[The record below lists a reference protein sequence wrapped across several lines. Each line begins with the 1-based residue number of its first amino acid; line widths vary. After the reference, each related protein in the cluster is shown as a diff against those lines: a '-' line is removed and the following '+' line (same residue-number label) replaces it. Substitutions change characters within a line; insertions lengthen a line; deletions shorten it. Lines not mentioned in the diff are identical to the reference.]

1 MFAALDAG
9 AGSERNA
16 LRETSMATAIDA
28 GKIVAVEQP
37 QQLPL
42 ARAIVRSWVGRGA
55 LLLLSSTVVGII
67 FALPV
72 WGEMSWKQSM
82 AQWWAW
88 ALIAPLIVR
97 ADRALPFSGRQFGW
111 RAVAHIPGSII
122 FTALYLYVFFFLR
135 AAIDDIKWES
145 LAPAHMLKATPMWFI
160 WSVLIY
166 WMIVGALQAYRYYER
181 YLSSEL
187 RLERMEK
194 NYSQARL
201 NALRMQLD
209 PHFLFNALNTISSH
223 VERDPRLTR
232 RMIEHLG
239 DLLRLS
245 LETKDK
251 QEVPLAEELAF
262 LDHYLEIQRIRF
274 GDQLTID
281 IDVTPEV
288 RYALVPSLF
297 LQPLVENA
305 IRHGISRRI
314 SGGAVMVTAR
324 AVGENIVIQVEDDGV
339 GLAPGWTLES
349 SSGLGLAVTRER
361 IAGTY
366 PARHVF
372 SIRRRLEGGTTVEI
386 VLPLRFQGEEG

>member
-1 MFAALDAG
+1 MGL
-9 AGSERNA
+9 
-16 LRETSMATAIDA
+16 
-28 GKIVAVEQP
+28 
-37 QQLPL
+37 
-42 ARAIVRSWVGRGA
+42 
-55 LLLLSSTVVGII
+55 I
-67 FALPV
+67 FALPM
-72 WGEMSWKQSM
+72 WAEMGWKQAM

-88 ALIAPLIVR
+88 GLMAPLIFW
-97 ADRALPFSGRQFGW
+97 ADRMMPFTGRQFGR
-111 RAVAHIPGSII
+111 RAVAHIPGSIV
-122 FTALYLYVFFFLR
+122 FTSLYIYVFFAVR
-135 AAIDDIKWES
+135 AAIGDIKWEA
-145 LAPAHMLKATPMWFI
+145 LAPGHMLKAAPGWFI

-194 NYSQARL
+194 SYGQARL

-232 RMIEHLG
+232 SMIEHLG

-245 LETKDK
+245 LETKNR

-262 LDHYLEIQRIRF
+262 LDHYLEIQKIRF
-274 GDQLTID
+274 GDQLTVD

-288 RYALVPSLF
+288 RYASVPSLF

-314 SGGAVMVTAR
+314 SGGAVVVTAR

-339 GLAPGWTLES
+339 GLAPGWTVES
-349 SSGLGLAVTRER
+349 STGLGLAVTRER
-361 IAGTY
+361 IAGMY
-366 PARHVF
+366 PAKHAF

-386 VLPLRFQGEEG
+386 VLPLHFQGEEA

>member
-1 MFAALDAG
+1 VIFWVDQ
-9 AGSERNA
+9 
-16 LRETSMATAIDA
+16 
-28 GKIVAVEQP
+28 K
-37 QQLPL
+37 LP
-42 ARAIVRSWVGRGA
+42 I
-55 LLLLSSTVVGII
+55 
-67 FALPV
+67 
-72 WGEMSWKQSM
+72 
-82 AQWWAW
+82 
-88 ALIAPLIVR
+88 
-97 ADRALPFSGRQFGW
+97 SGRQFGR
-111 RAVAHIPGSII
+111 RAMAHIPLSVV
-122 FTALYLYVFFFLR
+122 FTSLYIYVFFLLR
-135 AAIDDIKWES
+135 AVVGDIKWEALS
-145 LAPAHMLKATPMWFI
+145 PGHMLKMAPGWFI

-166 WMIVGALQAYRYYER
+166 WMIVGGLQAYRYYER

-194 NYSQARL
+194 SYSQARL

-232 RMIEHLG
+232 AMIEHLG

-262 LDHYLEIQRIRF
+262 LDHYLEIQKIRF

-281 IDVTPEV
+281 IDVTAEV

-314 SGGAVMVTAR
+314 SGGAVIVTAR
-324 AVGENIVIQVEDDGV
+324 AVGNNIVIQVEDDGV

-349 SSGLGLAVTRER
+349 SSGLGLAVTCER
-361 IAGTY
+361 IDGMY
-366 PARHVF
+366 PARHSF

>member
-1 MFAALDAG
+1 
-9 AGSERNA
+9 
-16 LRETSMATAIDA
+16 MATIAES
-28 GKIVAVEQP
+28 GKIVAVEP
-37 QQLPL
+37 APRLPL
-42 ARAIVRSWVGRGA
+42 TRVIVRSWPVRA
-55 LLLLSSTVVGII
+55 MLILLCSTVIGFI
-67 FALPV
+67 FTLPI
-72 WGEMSWKQSM
+72 WAEMGWKQTM
-82 AQWWAW
+82 TQWWAW
-88 ALIAPLIVR
+88 GLMAPVIIW
-97 ADRALPFSGRQFGW
+97 ADSLLPFSGRQFGR
-111 RAVAHIPGSII
+111 RAVAHIPLS
-122 FTALYLYVFFFLR
+122 VFFTSVYIWVFFVLR
-135 AAIDDIKWES
+135 ALFGDIKWVS
-145 LAPAHMLKATPMWFI
+145 LTPAHMLKMAPGWFI

-181 YLSSEL
+181 YLSTEL

-194 NYSQARL
+194 SYSQARL

-232 RMIEHLG
+232 AMIEHLG

-262 LDHYLEIQRIRF
+262 LDHYLEIQKIRF
-274 GDQLTID
+274 GDQLTVD
-281 IDVTPEV
+281 IDVAAEV
-288 RYALVPSLF
+288 RYATVPSLF

-324 AVGENIVIQVEDDGV
+324 PVGQNIVVQVEDDGV
-339 GLAPGWTLES
+339 GLAPGWTLEN

-361 IAGTY
+361 IAGMY
-366 PARHVF
+366 PAQHAF
-372 SIRRRLEGGTTVEI
+372 SIRRRPEGGTSVEI
-386 VLPLRFQGEEG
+386 LLPLRFQGDEA

>member
-1 MFAALDAG
+1 
-9 AGSERNA
+9 
-16 LRETSMATAIDA
+16 MATVINA
-28 GKIVAVEQP
+28 GKIVAVEQAP
-37 QQLPL
+37 RLPF
-42 ARAIVRSWVGRGA
+42 ARALVRSWPGRTVLS
-55 LLLLSSTVVGII
+55 LLCSSVVGFI
-67 FALPV
+67 FTLPI
-72 WGEMSWKQSM
+72 WQEMGWKQTM

-88 ALIAPLIVR
+88 GLMAPLIFW
-97 ADRALPFSGRQFGW
+97 ADQMLPISGRQFGR
-111 RAVAHIPGSII
+111 RAVAHIPLSFV
-122 FTALYLYVFFFLR
+122 FTALYIYVFFAVR
-135 AAIDDIKWES
+135 AVLGDIQWEALS
-145 LAPAHMLKATPMWFI
+145 PAHMMKMAPSWFI

-166 WMIVGALQAYRYYER
+166 WMIVGGLQAYRYYER

-194 NYSQARL
+194 SYSQARL

-232 RMIEHLG
+232 NMIEHLG

-245 LETKDK
+245 LETKDR

-262 LDHYLEIQRIRF
+262 LDHYLEIQKIRF

-314 SGGAVMVTAR
+314 SGGGVMVTAR
-324 AVGENIVIQVEDDGV
+324 AVGDNIVIQVEDDGV
-339 GLAPGWTLES
+339 GLAPGWTLEN
-349 SSGLGLAVTRER
+349 SSGLGLAVTSER
-361 IAGTY
+361 IKGMY
-366 PARHVF
+366 PARHSF
-372 SIRRRLEGGTTVEI
+372 SLRRRLEGGTTVEI